1 MTSPIFNPYT
11 DTMPEPPLLAI
22 PSFEEELA
30 GFKADVLARV
40 DALRPDD
47 HAAVA
52 ETMQNDA
59 ELVSI
64 IIQACALRTIH
75 RTRVM
80 DEKLR
85 QLMLPWARGGNLD
98 AKAFDLYGLRRQ
110 VITKGDP
117 SAVPPTEDVM
127 ESDEDFMI
135 RILLAP
141 FTWSTGG
148 TEMAYR
154 YHALTLGARPKTTI
168 STPSPG
174 RVVVTYDFPLSSR
187 AAEVKDAR
195 AKVAAAETGK
205 VNIWLLSRK
214 GDGIPSDDLMGY
226 AQEYFKRPDIALLT
240 DLVTLKKATNKNYAV
255 RLKLHCQSTPWGEV
269 DTGTIEARARELA
282 TQLHMLEG
290 TIDPHRFSSIAYGMT
305 TPVIVEVLEPAAV
318 ITCGYGEAPFC
329 TSVTV
334 EAVYE

>member
-30 GFKADVLARV
+30 GFKEDVLARV

-52 ETMQNDA
+52 ETMENDA

-80 DEKLR
+80 NERLR
-85 QLMLPWARGGNLD
+85 QLLLPWSRGGNLD

-154 YHALTLGARPKTTI
+154 YHALTLGSRPKTTI
-168 STPSPG
+168 STPYPG

-195 AKVAAAETGK
+195 AKMAEPETGK
-205 VNIWLLSRK
+205 INIWLLSRQ
-214 GDGIPSDDLMGY
+214 GDGIPSDDLLGY
-226 AQEYFKRPDIALLT
+226 AQEYFRRPDIPLLT
-240 DLVTLKKATNKNYAV
+240 DVVTLKKATNKNYAV

-269 DTGTIEARARELA
+269 DTATIEARASELA
-282 TQLHMLEG
+282 KQLHMLEG
-290 TIDPHRFSSIAYGMT
+290 TIDPHRFSSLAYDMT
-305 TPVIVEVLEPAAV
+305 TPVRVEVISPAAV
-318 ITCGYGEAPFC
+318 ITCGDGEAPFC
-329 TSVTV
+329 TGVTV